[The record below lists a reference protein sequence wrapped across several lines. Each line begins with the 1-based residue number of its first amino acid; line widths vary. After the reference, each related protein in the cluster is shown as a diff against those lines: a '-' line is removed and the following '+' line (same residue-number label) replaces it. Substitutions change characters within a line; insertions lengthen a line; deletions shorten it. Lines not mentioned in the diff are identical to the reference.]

1 MAKKI
6 TSAIAQALAARYAE
20 LGSYAAV
27 AREFGISASTASKY
41 IKEQSAIRTY
51 NSYCGPAPSVSP
63 HDIFTFSSLTE
74 EEKASREAFYAEF
87 F

>member
-6 TSAIAQALAARYAE
+6 TPETAKQMAARYAE

-27 AREFGISASTASKY
+27 AREFGVTAATASRY
-41 IKEQSAIRTY
+41 IKEQKAIK
-51 NSYCGPAPSVSP
+51 SYSSYRGPAPTNEPQDVYS
-63 HDIFTFSSLTE
+63 FSTLTD
-74 EEKASREAFYAEF
+74 EEKASREAFYDEF